1 MNISLMPEK
10 DSKRKTCFRFRDF
23 NVRGEFPPFGTQRK
37 TADVR
42 AFQSVAPHHAL
53 KISLAARKKRY
64 AVFGAGRTIKTE
76 QEMPAAPFFSFP
88 ATLSRRITPSFFVS
102 VPDWKMRG

>member
-23 NVRGEFPPFGTQRK
+23 NVRGEFPPLGTQRK

-42 AFQSVAPHHAL
+42 AFQNVAPHHAL
-53 KISLAARKKRY
+53 KISLAARKKRD
-64 AVFGAGRTIKTE
+64 AVFGAGRTI
-76 QEMPAAPFFSFP
+76 
-88 ATLSRRITPSFFVS
+88 
-102 VPDWKMRG
+102 